1 MLTVIL
7 NKQKGIAL
15 VQVLIISII
24 LTMLGIYIIQTVRM
38 QVGMVRLMQKSFQV
52 NLIAESVE
60 AELLHTLLTN
70 KRYLNKDSENPIVL
84 NWNFY
89 GKPFIYNT
97 DTQIAIQDMTSLL
110 SLNHLNK
117 KLVSRLF
124 EQLGYQ
130 EKDSRFFFDALLDWK
145 DKDDLKR
152 LNGAENDYYRSV
164 NIKGPRNGYLQSM
177 NEVLNIKNNNVLTKN
192 QWSKFFSI
200 ALISEFNPLN
210 APEDILKVFIND
222 DQAFSEVIKQREQG
236 ILSGFSFSQATG
248 IDTDEGITFNT
259 GRILKVK
266 ILTKKQ
272 NSQFS
277 KNFIVDLR
285 PNAPLRAITISNVTW
300 ENE

>member
-110 SLNHLNK
+110 SLNHFQK
-117 KLVSRLF
+117 
-124 EQLGYQ
+124 
-130 EKDSRFFFDALLDWK
+130 
-145 DKDDLKR
+145 
-152 LNGAENDYYRSV
+152 
-164 NIKGPRNGYLQSM
+164 
-177 NEVLNIKNNNVLTKN
+177 T
-192 QWSKFFSI
+192 
-200 ALISEFNPLN
+200 
-210 APEDILKVFIND
+210 
-222 DQAFSEVIKQREQG
+222 
-236 ILSGFSFSQATG
+236 
-248 IDTDEGITFNT
+248 
-259 GRILKVK
+259 
-266 ILTKKQ
+266 
-272 NSQFS
+272 
-277 KNFIVDLR
+277 
-285 PNAPLRAITISNVTW
+285 
-300 ENE
+300 